1 MKWRKVLY
9 ETGGFPDNYT
19 PEECF
24 LAARRYNQNLVTYS
38 LGQCLVGGAEVTIR
52 ISLVIIV
59 WSCYCFIK
67 SANVKPSNVTLVT
80 LVVSLIGY
88 LLIVSRNKT
97 KIIDNLHQAIKTS
110 TLFIVTGYALSPVL
124 YTLTDTIST
133 DSIHSM
139 AASSFLLH
147 LLTADYGISAPVVSW
162 QLSLNAA
169 VFSSVCLASRFQ
181 DHQSAFAL
189 LSVSVFCFLLIPL
202 SRHHIMSSSLAW
214 SVITSTTC
222 LVLQSM
228 ISRSHTILATVSLV
242 SVQVLCPT
250 LFYYLQSDKLTIH
263 GPWDEATPASS

>member
-1 MKWRKVLY
+1 MEPGWRLPSS
-9 ETGGFPDNYT
+9 GW
-19 PEECF
+19 
-24 LAARRYNQNLVTYS
+24 S
-38 LGQCLVGGAEVTIR
+38 LWR
-52 ISLVIIV
+52 
-59 WSCYCFIK
+59 W
-67 SANVKPSNVTLVT
+67 
-80 LVVSLIGY
+80 Y

-181 DHQSAFAL
+181 
-189 LSVSVFCFLLIPL
+189 
-202 SRHHIMSSSLAW
+202 
-214 SVITSTTC
+214 
-222 LVLQSM
+222 
-228 ISRSHTILATVSLV
+228 
-242 SVQVLCPT
+242 
-250 LFYYLQSDKLTIH
+250 
-263 GPWDEATPASS
+263 